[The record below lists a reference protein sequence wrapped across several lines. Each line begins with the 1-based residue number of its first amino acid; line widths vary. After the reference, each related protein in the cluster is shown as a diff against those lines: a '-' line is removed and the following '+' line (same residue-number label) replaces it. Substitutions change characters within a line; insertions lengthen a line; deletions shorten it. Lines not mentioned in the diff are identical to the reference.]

1 MLTRGRR
8 YLIHEH
14 HGLAECIILLKLWL
28 QRRALPTPRHGGIP
42 TTVWTCL
49 AVHVFQIATPSTI
62 VEAGRAGVTA
72 AAEAGRNAAVVGV
85 AGDRRP
91 IQNAR
96 DFFSRLFGY
105 LADHTGHLYTHRVDI
120 NKPLEMDAN
129 SLYAISKDRREQR
142 KGLAAGRLWP
152 WAGES
157 YMSGLS
163 TKDPYEERELV
174 PRVSIATWA
183 LVWHEVSMG

>member
-85 AGDRRP
+85 AGDRRAP
-91 IQNAR
+91 
-96 DFFSRLFGY
+96 
-105 LADHTGHLYTHRVDI
+105 
-120 NKPLEMDAN
+120 PL
-129 SLYAISKDRREQR
+129 
-142 KGLAAGRLWP
+142 LAALLHAALGPLRESARAAARRLLIGAEP
-152 WAGES
+152 LLFREPSVEPKAEPEAGDIF
-157 YMSGLS
+157 S
-163 TKDPYEERELV
+163 TLR
-174 PRVSIATWA
+174 
-183 LVWHEVSMG
+183 